1 MPVNAVFTDQNLR
14 KESARA
20 LQYRDKAECGEAARG
35 GVSSRPEIEYSV
47 HLDEHDAG
55 PMTERHSI
63 AEARRNFPSLVHDA
77 ENGKAVE
84 ITRRGEPVA
93 VLIGHHVFERLAAGR
108 RGFSEAYRE
117 FADSVDLRELELDP
131 EELFGDLREEASG
144 REVRL

>member
-1 MPVNAVFTDQNLR
+1 MPVNAVFTDRNLGR
-14 KESARA
+14 NLHAPFSFASKPR
-20 LQYRDKAECGEAARG
+20 REAARC
-35 GVSSRPEIEYSV
+35 GVSSRHEIEYSV

-63 AEARRNFPSLVHDA
+63 AEARRNLPSLVHDA

-93 VLIGHHVFERLAAGR
+93 VLIGHHVFERLTAGQ

-117 FADSVDLRELELDP
+117 FADAVDLRELELDP
-131 EELFGDLREEASG
+131 EELFGDLREEAAG